1 MLQSSFRITHLEGF
15 RKIQSGKKKKKRK
28 RYELVEM
35 SSYLKSLDSTSS
47 SSRVSDHCQTSLV
60 VLSEFKR
67 IS

>member
-15 RKIQSGKKKKKRK
+15 RKIRSGKKKKKK
-28 RYELVEM
+28 DELVEM
-35 SSYLKSLDSTSS
+35 SSYLKCLDSTSS

>member
-15 RKIQSGKKKKKRK
+15 RKIQSGKKKRK
-28 RYELVEM
+28 EKDM
-35 SSYLKSLDSTSS
+35 SYLKCLDSTSS

>member
-1 MLQSSFRITHLEGF
+1 MLQISFRITHLEGF
-15 RKIQSGKKKKKRK
+15 RKIQSGKKKKEK

-35 SSYLKSLDSTSS
+35 SSYLKCLDSTSS